1 MMKIKYSKHLVILA
15 LTAGI
20 QLSCSDSFLD
30 VKPRGLDLEANYYRN
45 QEEAFNGIVATYDVV
60 GWQGNG
66 YVNTIAT
73 MNAASDDHYAG
84 GGGPSDIMD
93 FQVISNYTLNPTT
106 GPHGEL
112 WRKGFSGVFR
122 ANVILQKLPGVPMD
136 ETLKKRYVAEAKF
149 LRGYF
154 YFELVR
160 LFKNVPLFT
169 LPVETSAMYD
179 VLQASPQEVYAQI
192 EKDISESIPDL
203 PVTINVATEA
213 GRAGQGAAH
222 ALLGKVYLY
231 QEKFGPAAQELAKVN
246 GTPGGSN
253 TYGYKLLANY
263 GDLFKTSNK
272 FNSESIFEISYTN
285 TSAGGWGCV
294 SCTEGNIMNIIT
306 GPRGYNRK
314 SDSAPDYVSGWSFL
328 PVTKDLFDAIH
339 FDPRNRATIA
349 NLDSLEKAG
358 LATYEKGYQNTGY
371 FLEKFAGRV
380 SNRWTGAG
388 TPELN
393 FPQNMYDTRLADTY
407 LLEAEALV
415 RGNGDLARAAA
426 LLNAVRARV
435 GLKAVAATFE
445 NIKKERR
452 LELAGEG
459 HRWMDLVRWGDAAT
473 ALKEKG
479 FVAGKHEILPIPL
492 LELENTKIQQSKEW
506 GGTK

>member
-1 MMKIKYSKHLVILA
+1 MKLRYNKIVTALA
-15 LTAGI
+15 FTAGL
-20 QLSCSDSFLD
+20 QLMSCSDSFLE
-30 VKPRGLDLEANYYRN
+30 VKPRGLNLEANYYRN
-45 QEEAFNGIVATYDVV
+45 QEEAFNGLVAAYDVV

-66 YVNTIAT
+66 YVSTIAT

-106 GPHGEL
+106 GPQGEL

-122 ANVILQKLPGVPMD
+122 TNAILEKLPAVPMD
-136 ETLKKRYVAEAKF
+136 ETLKKRYTAEAKF

-169 LPVETSAMYD
+169 RTISTQEMYD
-179 VLQASPQEVYAQI
+179 VVQAAPAEVYAQI
-192 EKDISESIPDL
+192 EKDLSESVADL
-203 PVTINVATEA
+203 PVTINVATEG
-213 GRAGQGAAH
+213 GRVGQGAAH
-222 ALLGKVYLY
+222 AILGKVYLY
-231 QEKFGPAAQELAKVN
+231 QNKFAQAAQELAKVN
-246 GTPGGSN
+246 GTPGGTN
-253 TYGYKLLANY
+253 TYGYKLLANF
-263 GDLFKTSNK
+263 GDLFKTKNK
-272 FNSESIFEISYTN
+272 FNSESIFELSYTN
-285 TSAGGWGCV
+285 TSAGGWNCV
-294 SCTEGNIMNIIT
+294 SCTEGNVMNIIT

-314 SDSAPDYVSGWSFL
+314 SDAAPDYVSGWSFL
-328 PVTKDLFDAIH
+328 PVTPSLFEAIH
-339 FDPRNRATIA
+339 NDPRYKPTIA

-358 LATYEKGYQNTGY
+358 AASYEKGYMNTGY
-371 FLEKFAGRV
+371 FLEKFAGRQ
-380 SNRWTGAG
+380 SDRWTGAG
-388 TPELN
+388 APELN

-415 RGNGDLARAAA
+415 RGSGDLTRAAA

-435 GLKAVAATFE
+435 GLKPVAATFE

-459 HRWMDLVRWGDAAT
+459 HRWMDLVRWGDAPAV
-473 ALKEKG
+473 LGPKG

-492 LELENTKIQQSKEW
+492 LELENTKIEQSKEW
-506 GGTK
+506 GGTR

>member
-1 MMKIKYSKHLVILA
+1 MKIRYNKFATVLA
-15 LTAGI
+15 LTAGL
-20 QLSCSDSFLD
+20 QLMSCSDSFLE
-30 VKPRGLDLEANYYRN
+30 VEPKGLNLESNYYRN
-45 QEEAFNGIVATYDVV
+45 QEEAYNGLVAVYDVV
-60 GWQGNG
+60 GWQGSG
-66 YVNTIAT
+66 YVTTIAT

-93 FQVISNYTLNPTT
+93 FQVISNYTLNPTS
-106 GPHGEL
+106 GPQGEL

-122 ANVILQKLPGVPMD
+122 ANSILEKLPGVPMD
-136 ETLKKRYVAEAKF
+136 ENLKKRYTAEAKF

-169 LPVETSAMYD
+169 KTVSTQEMYD
-179 VLQASPQEVYAQI
+179 VTQAAPAEVYAQI
-192 EKDISESIPDL
+192 EKDLSESVADL
-203 PVTINVATEA
+203 PVTINAATEG
-213 GRAGQGAAH
+213 GRVGQGAAH
-222 ALLGKVYLY
+222 AILGKVYLY
-231 QEKFGPAAQELAKVN
+231 QQKFAEAAKELALVN
-246 GTPGGSN
+246 GTPGGTN
-253 TYGYKLLANY
+253 NYGYKLLPNFA
-263 GDLFKTSNK
+263 DLWKSDNK
-272 FNSESIFEISYTN
+272 FNSESILEISYTN
-285 TSAGGWGCV
+285 TSAGTWDCV

-314 SDSAPDYVSGWSFL
+314 SDAAPDYVSGWSFL
-328 PVTKDLFDAIH
+328 PVTPSLFEAIH
-339 FDPRNRATIA
+339 FDPRYKATVA

-358 LATYEKGYQNTGY
+358 LASYEKGYMNTGY

-415 RGNGDLARAAA
+415 RGSGDLNRAAA

-435 GLKAVAATFE
+435 GLKPVAATFE
-445 NIKKERR
+445 NIKRERR

-459 HRWMDLVRWGDAAT
+459 HRWMDLVRWGDAPTVLAS
-473 ALKEKG
+473 KG

-492 LELENTKIQQSKEW
+492 LEMENTKIEQSKEW